1 MIDEDIDV
9 RQLLVEM
16 TETLEE
22 ANKVNNTYA
31 TMLDKLEKE
40 NKFLSDTIVQYKL
53 GLITTERRKLI
64 NENRSL
70 KKEVSL
76 LMGKI
81 KQLRS

>member
-16 TETLEE
+16 TDALEE
-22 ANKVNNTYA
+22 AHKVLNTYA

-70 KKEVSL
+70 KEEVSL

>member
-53 GLITTERRKLI
+53 DLITTERRKLI